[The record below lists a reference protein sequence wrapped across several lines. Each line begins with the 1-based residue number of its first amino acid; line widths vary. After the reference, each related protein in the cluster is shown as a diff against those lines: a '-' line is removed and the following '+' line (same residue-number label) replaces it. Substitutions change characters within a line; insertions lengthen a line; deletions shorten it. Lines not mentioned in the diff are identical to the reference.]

1 MIKIMYPVLDYP
13 YRSPLKVAEAL
24 KDIIKDKVVCDVG
37 CACGDLMVEFSKY
50 ANKVI
55 GIECDK
61 EKSEIAKK
69 RGFQVVDIVPNADVY
84 YVWIGIDSSSEDVMN
99 QLKTK
104 KGKLILAEEDIQDKL
119 GGYRI
124 NIPIDDISK
133 IDSNNRKIWHL
144 QVLEL

>member
-1 MIKIMYPVLDYP
+1 MYPVLDYP

-50 ANKVI
+50 AKRVV

-69 RGFQVVDIVPNADVY
+69 
-84 YVWIGIDSSSEDVMN
+84 EDF
-99 QLKTK
+99 
-104 KGKLILAEEDIQDKL
+104 KL
-119 GGYRI
+119 
-124 NIPIDDISK
+124 
-133 IDSNNRKIWHL
+133 
-144 QVLEL
+144 